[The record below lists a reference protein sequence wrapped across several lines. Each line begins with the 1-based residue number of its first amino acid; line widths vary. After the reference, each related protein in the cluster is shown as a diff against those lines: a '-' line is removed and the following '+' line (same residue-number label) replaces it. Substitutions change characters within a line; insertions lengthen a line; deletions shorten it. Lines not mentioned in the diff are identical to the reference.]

1 MRAFL
6 SFSLSLC
13 ISGGFSLFYFSL
25 SPSLFL
31 HLYPSISI
39 SLLSLLPLY
48 FPLPSSLSRLRHSY
62 SVHSSSFLFS
72 LFFLSLF
79 LFLSFFLPLHLFSSR
94 DLLLSSFLVLFLS
107 SASLC
112 LFCPPFS
119 RPTPLSSQ
127 PSVFSLSL
135 SLFSTSLSL
144 SVLFNSLHLDYSSLC
159 LSIDLS

>member
-6 SFSLSLC
+6 SFLLSLSLSVYPVDFLYSTSLSLS
-13 ISGGFSLFYFSL
+13 ISILP
-25 SPSLFL
+25 SPSLYS
-31 HLYPSISI
+31 LYSLSI
-39 SLLSLLPLY
+39 SL
-48 FPLPSSLSRLRHSY
+48 FPPPSLSRLRHSY
-62 SVHSSSFLFS
+62 SVHSCSFLFS
-72 LFFLSLF
+72 LFFLPLF

-127 PSVFSLSL
+127 PSVFSLSPL

-144 SVLFNSLHLDYSSLC
+144 SV
-159 LSIDLS
+159 I